1 MFHTATGETTAVPNE
16 ETTAVPPGK
25 TTNNIEQE
33 KKGLLNSNHVFG
45 ISSSRLN
52 FLVVGYEMF
61 S

>member
-1 MFHTATGETTAVPNE
+1 LFHLGKEESTAGPGE